1 MGQKLHKLG
10 AFAYTHAWSVIGI
23 WAAIIVLLGIGA
35 ATFMKPTSSSIAIPG
50 TEAQKAIDR
59 FTELFPGAGKG
70 SGRVVFAS
78 PANKKLDDYKQQ
90 IDETSKKI
98 EKIDGV
104 LGVVGPFD
112 NPTALSGDRTVGF
125 SSIQL
130 KDGNGAIATETLE
143 AVEKAAQDGRAQ
155 GLQVELGGDV
165 VDNRPGGILGA
176 GEIAGI
182 AIALLVLTMTLGS
195 LIAAG
200 MPVIVAVT
208 AVLASMAGL
217 FSLSQ
222 VISIGAT
229 TPVLAVMLGL
239 AVGIDYSLFIIN
251 KYRTYALE
259 GYQLKDAAA
268 RALGTAGNA
277 VVFAA
282 ATVIIALA
290 ALAIVQIPFMTTM
303 GLAAAAAIAFAAV
316 IAISLVPA
324 LLGLVGARVFT
335 AKVRKQVAEAQQK
348 GPRGL
353 HVSHRTFWYK
363 WGESIVKHPFIALI
377 AGALIIGVMAL
388 PIKDLTLGLPTDEFA
403 SKESS
408 ERKAYDLLAKGFGA
422 GFNGPLVIVTEG
434 LPAVS
439 DADKNTVREEA
450 MKQLNEQVAVATA
463 AQQKLFQEKAAAI
476 TSPQQGIALQQ
487 EIVAAQA
494 SGAQKMQEALG
505 QVEKTVGQYA
515 TLVQL
520 KKVADRIAE
529 LPNVD
534 TAFPAIATSDG
545 TKGIIQVIPKTA
557 PSDKQTDELI
567 TYLRNGQNQQK
578 LGASLAVTGSTA
590 LQKDINT
597 KLSAAFPQ
605 YLLVVVGLSFIL
617 LVIAF
622 RSILIPIKATLG
634 FLLSVLAMFGA
645 LVAVFQ
651 WGMFGI
657 TDAPGPIVSF
667 VPIIGIGIL
676 FGLAMDYEF
685 FLVSSMHET
694 YHHTKDAKKAIVKG
708 FGLGSKVVAAAGAIM
723 VAVFAGFVTNH
734 DVTVQA
740 IGFGLAVGILVDAFI
755 VRMTIVPAVMTLLGT
770 SAWWLPAWL
779 DNIVPHVSIEGEEE
793 TATK

>member
-10 AFAYTHAWSVIGI
+10 AFAYTHAWSVIGV
-23 WAAIIVLLGIGA
+23 WVAIIVLLGIGA

-59 FTELFPGAGKG
+59 ATELFPGAGKG

-259 GYQLKDAAA
+259 GYELKDAAA
-268 RALGTAGNA
+268 KALGTAGNA
-277 VVFAA
+277 VV
-282 ATVIIALA
+282 
-290 ALAIVQIPFMTTM
+290 
-303 GLAAAAAIAFAAV
+303 LAAAAAIALAAV

-335 AKVRKQVAEAQQK
+335 AKVRRQVAEAQQK

-377 AGALIIGVMAL
+377 AGALIIAVMAL

-408 ERKAYDLLAKGFGA
+408 ERKAYDLLARGFGP
-422 GFNGPLVIVTEG
+422 GFNGPLVIVTES

-439 DADKNTVREEA
+439 DADKNAVREEA

-476 TSPQQGIALQQ
+476 TSPQQGVALQQ
-487 EIVAAQA
+487 EIAAAQA

-505 QVEKTVGQYA
+505 QVEKSVGQYA

-534 TAFPAIATSDG
+534 TALPAVATSDG

-694 YHHTKDAKKAIVKG
+694 YHHTKDAKKAIVTG

-755 VRMTIVPAVMTLLGT
+755 VRMTIVPAVMTLLGA

-793 TATK
+793 TGAK